1 MDKLAAALAGYGS
14 HLPDSITSTHLAG
27 LDPDL
32 EVEVA
37 RQAARDSNSSSGN
50 AMRQA
55 WRGLGYVR
63 VDGSHDS
70 AERHAAVKKFKMDPS
85 CRVALLSITAAA
97 VGKHLPWGPGRGCD
111 IVSWAPALEHA
122 MWCWLQAA

>member
-14 HLPDSITSTHLAG
+14 HLPQNPTHPGLNPTHPG

-32 EVEVA
+32 ALELA
-37 RQAARDSNSSSGN
+37 QQAARDSSSVRSSSSSS
-50 AMRQA
+50 ARQG
-55 WRGLGYVR
+55 WRGVGYVR

-70 AERHAAVKKFKMDPS
+70 TERLAAVKKFKNDPG

-97 VGKHLPWGPGRGCD
+97 VGGYMWGCGT
-111 IVSWAPALEHA
+111 
-122 MWCWLQAA
+122 

>member
-14 HLPDSITSTHLAG
+14 HLPQNPTHPALNPTHPG

-32 EVEVA
+32 ALELA
-37 RQAARDSNSSSGN
+37 QQAARDSSSARSSSSSSST
-50 AMRQA
+50 RQG
-55 WRGLGYVR
+55 WRGVGYVR

-70 AERHAAVKKFKMDPS
+70 TERLAAVKKFKHDPS

-97 VGKHLPWGPGRGCD
+97 VGECILLCAGTG
-111 IVSWAPALEHA
+111 VT
-122 MWCWLQAA
+122 

>member
-14 HLPDSITSTHLAG
+14 HLPNSSATCPNPAG

-32 EVEVA
+32 ELEVA
-37 RQAARDSNSSSGN
+37 RQAARDSSSSNGN
-50 AMRQA
+50 AVRQG
-55 WRGLGYVR
+55 WCGVGYVR

-70 AERHAAVKKFKMDPS
+70 AERHAAVKKFRTDPS

-97 VGKHLPWGPGRGCD
+97 VGEHIPWGLAG
-111 IVSWAPALEHA
+111 W
-122 MWCWLQAA
+122 

>member
-14 HLPDSITSTHLAG
+14 HLPDGSTAAAPNRTNHPA

-32 EVEVA
+32 AVEVA
-37 RQAARDSNSSSGN
+37 RQAARGCSSAVSAGSSVV
-50 AMRQA
+50 RQG
-55 WRGLGYVR
+55 WRGVEYVR

-70 AERHAAVKKFKMDPS
+70 AERHAAVKRFKSDPS

-97 VGKHLPWGPGRGCD
+97 VG
-111 IVSWAPALEHA
+111 E
-122 MWCWLQAA
+122 